1 MKKSLEPRWNQ
12 TFMYSPVHQREF
24 KERLL
29 ELTVWDQA
37 RVREEESQFLG
48 EVRAHIRTERHTHTA
63 LFHRLSACCVLA
75 PCCCHGYDNDVAA
88 LQVLVQ
94 LDSALLDEQ
103 PHWYQ
108 LQLHDGSSLPLPN
121 ASPYLQRRVL
131 QSEDSLSSR
140 RLQSETHTHTHG
152 LLSLRFV
159 DFVSFFSHDA
169 LPDKG
174 PYFNSGNSS
183 LLLQSSARLASSG
196 FWVLLGFPKV

>member
-48 EVRAHIRTERHTHTA
+48 EVRAHICTERHTHTHTQRCSTGFQLVA
-63 LFHRLSACCVLA
+63 SWLRAVAMVTS
-75 PCCCHGYDNDVAA
+75 PDVAA

-140 RLQSETHTHTHG
+140 RLQSETHTHT
-152 LLSLRFV
+152 RFA
-159 DFVSFFSHDA
+159 FFA
-169 LPDKG
+169 
-174 PYFNSGNSS
+174 FC
-183 LLLQSSARLASSG
+183 
-196 FWVLLGFPKV
+196 